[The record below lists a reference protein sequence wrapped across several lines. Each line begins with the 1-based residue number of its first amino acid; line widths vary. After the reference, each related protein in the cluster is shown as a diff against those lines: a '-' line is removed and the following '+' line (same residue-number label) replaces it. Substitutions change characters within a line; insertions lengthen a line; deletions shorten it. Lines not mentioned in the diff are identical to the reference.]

1 VINWTTVSSLATAG
15 GTLVLA
21 VATFSAVR
29 SANRSA
35 RIAERSFEIGLRPIL
50 APSRLEDPPQK
61 VMFRDRH
68 WVVLQGGRAVVE
80 VIDGVVYLAML
91 VRNVG
96 SGMAI
101 IESWEPFP
109 GQRSSSDAWGDIED
123 FRAQTRALW
132 IAPGD
137 VAFWQGA
144 LRDESD
150 SLQKVVSSAVD
161 AGAVTVDLLYL
172 DHEGGQRT
180 VSRFSLIRRDDGEP
194 GHEGEK
200 ADAANGADGSDR
212 SGRSGREW
220 WVSLTWHRTL
230 SAP

>member
-1 VINWTTVSSLATAG
+1 VTNWTTVSSLATAG

-50 APSRLEDPPQK
+50 SPSRLEDPPQK
-61 VMFRDRH
+61 VMFHDRH
-68 WVVLQGGRAVVE
+68 WVVLEGGRAVVE
-80 VIDGVVYLAML
+80 VVDGVVYLAML

-101 IESWEPFP
+101 IESWQPFP
-109 GQRSSSDAWGDIED
+109 GQRTSSDPWGEIED
-123 FRAQTRALW
+123 FRPQTRALW

-144 LRDESD
+144 LRDQTD
-150 SLQKVVSSAVD
+150 PLQGAVASAVAD
-161 AGAVTVDLLYL
+161 GALTIDLLYL

-180 VSRFSLIRRDDGEP
+180 ASRFSLIRREDHQPGEETDGAE
-194 GHEGEK
+194 E
-200 ADAANGADGSDR
+200 ANR
-212 SGRSGREW
+212 SRSEW
-220 WVSLTWHRTL
+220 WVSLAWHRDFGT
-230 SAP
+230 P

>member
-1 VINWTTVSSLATAG
+1 MTNWTTVSSLATAG

-50 APSRLEDPPQK
+50 APSRLEDSPQK

-80 VIDGVVYLAML
+80 VADGVVYLAML

-101 IESWEPFP
+101 IESWQPFP
-109 GQRSSSDAWGDIED
+109 GQRTSSDPWGEIED
-123 FRAQTRALW
+123 FRPQTRALW

-144 LRDESD
+144 LRDQTD
-150 SLQKVVSSAVD
+150 PLQGAVASAVAD
-161 AGAVTVDLLYL
+161 GALTIDLLYL

-180 VSRFSLIRRDDGEP
+180 ASRFSLIRREDHQPGEETDGAE
-194 GHEGEK
+194 E
-200 ADAANGADGSDR
+200 ANR
-212 SGRSGREW
+212 SRSEW
-220 WVSLTWHRTL
+220 WVSLAWHRDFGT
-230 SAP
+230 P

>member
-1 VINWTTVSSLATAG
+1 MTNWTTVSSLATAG

-50 APSRLEDPPQK
+50 APSRLEDSPQK

-80 VIDGVVYLAML
+80 VADGVVYLAML

-101 IESWEPFP
+101 IESWQPFP
-109 GQRSSSDAWGDIED
+109 GQRTSSDAWGDIED
-123 FRAQTRALW
+123 FRPQNRALW

-144 LRDESD
+144 LRDQTD
-150 SLQKVVSSAVD
+150 PLQRAVASAVAD
-161 AGAVTVDLLYL
+161 GALTIDLLYL

-180 VSRFSLIRRDDGEP
+180 ASRFSLIRREDHQPGEETDGAE
-194 GHEGEK
+194 E
-200 ADAANGADGSDR
+200 ANR
-212 SGRSGREW
+212 SRSEW
-220 WVSLTWHRTL
+220 WVSLAWHRDFGT
-230 SAP
+230 P

>member
-29 SANRSA
+29 SANRAA
-35 RIAERSFEIGLRPIL
+35 RIAERSFEIGLRPVL

-68 WVVLQGGRAVVE
+68 WVVLQGARAAVE
-80 VIDGVVYLAML
+80 VVDGVVYLAML

-96 SGMAI
+96 NGMAI

-109 GQRSSSDAWGDIED
+109 GQRTSTDPWGNIED
-123 FRAQTRALW
+123 FRPQTRALW

-144 LRDESD
+144 LRDKTD
-150 SLQKVVSSAVD
+150 ARLKAVASAVAD
-161 AGAVTVDLLYL
+161 GALTVDLLYL
-172 DHEGGQRT
+172 D
-180 VSRFSLIRRDDGEP
+180 P
-194 GHEGEK
+194 EGEK
-200 ADAANGADGSDR
+200 LAGGLLKAPKMSSADCHKKYG
-212 SGRSGREW
+212 
-220 WVSLTWHRTL
+220 
-230 SAP
+230 

>member
-1 VINWTTVSSLATAG
+1 VTNWTTVSSLATAG

-50 APSRLEDPPQK
+50 APSRLEDSPQK

-80 VIDGVVYLAML
+80 VADGVVYLAML

-101 IESWEPFP
+101 IESWQPFP
-109 GQRSSSDAWGDIED
+109 GQRTSSDPWGEIED
-123 FRAQTRALW
+123 FRPQTRALW

-144 LRDESD
+144 LRDQTD
-150 SLQKVVSSAVD
+150 PLQGAVASAVAD
-161 AGAVTVDLLYL
+161 GALTIDLLYL

-180 VSRFSLIRRDDGEP
+180 ASRFSLIRREDHQPGEETDGAE
-194 GHEGEK
+194 E
-200 ADAANGADGSDR
+200 ANR
-212 SGRSGREW
+212 SRSEW
-220 WVSLTWHRTL
+220 WVSLAWHRDFGT
-230 SAP
+230 P

>member
-1 VINWTTVSSLATAG
+1 MTNWTTVSSLATAG

-80 VIDGVVYLAML
+80 VADGVVYLAML

-101 IESWEPFP
+101 IESWQPFP
-109 GQRSSSDAWGDIED
+109 GQRTSSDPWGEIED
-123 FRAQTRALW
+123 FRPQTRALW

-144 LRDESD
+144 LRDQTD
-150 SLQKVVSSAVD
+150 PLQGAVASAVAD
-161 AGAVTVDLLYL
+161 GALTIDLLYL

-180 VSRFSLIRRDDGEP
+180 ASRFSLIRREDHQPGEETDGAE
-194 GHEGEK
+194 E
-200 ADAANGADGSDR
+200 ANR
-212 SGRSGREW
+212 SRSEW
-220 WVSLTWHRTL
+220 WVSLAWHRDFGT
-230 SAP
+230 P

>member
-1 VINWTTVSSLATAG
+1 MTNWTTISSLATAG

-68 WVVLQGGRAVVE
+68 WVVLEGGRAVVE
-80 VIDGVVYLAML
+80 VLDGVVYLAML

-109 GQRSSSDAWGDIED
+109 GQRSSAT
-123 FRAQTRALW
+123 ATL
-132 IAPGD
+132 
-137 VAFWQGA
+137 
-144 LRDESD
+144 
-150 SLQKVVSSAVD
+150 
-161 AGAVTVDLLYL
+161 
-172 DHEGGQRT
+172 GG
-180 VSRFSLIRRDDGEP
+180 VSRTSEP
-194 GHEGEK
+194 RPGPCGLLPAMSPSGK
-200 ADAANGADGSDR
+200 
-212 SGRSGREW
+212 GRSATKPTRCRRPW
-220 WVSLTWHRTL
+220 PPL
-230 SAP
+230 

>member
-1 VINWTTVSSLATAG
+1 VTNWTTVSSLATAG

-80 VIDGVVYLAML
+80 VVDGVVYLAML

-96 SGMAI
+96 SGMAV

-109 GQRSSSDAWGDIED
+109 GQRTSSDEWGDIAD
-123 FRAQTRALW
+123 FRPQTRALW

-144 LRDESD
+144 MRDESD
-150 SLQKVVSSAVD
+150 PVQKAVAAAVID
-161 AGAVTVDLLYL
+161 GALTVDLLYR
-172 DHEGGQRT
+172 DPEGGQRT
-180 VSRFSLIRRDDGEP
+180 ASRFSFIRREHDQPREEAEGSDGAE
-194 GHEGEK
+194 
-200 ADAANGADGSDR
+200 GADGRDR
-212 SGRSGREW
+212 SRGDW
-220 WVSLTWHRTL
+220 WVNLSWHRTFERT
-230 SAP
+230 